1 MARAKFGYQLVSED
15 KTKEGIKSAQDGL
28 KNLEGSMKSVNKIA
42 ATLMGAGAIAG
53 VTMAL
58 RKLYQGASEAEKA
71 FATLHPETQ
80 KAAGSLA
87 DWNRAMTE
95 LRAKGGEVVAGVMT
109 PIRAAFLSLIDPIG
123 SATRELSALNDQLAK
138 ISERYTSAGTKQF
151 ENMKAAQEALANAAR
166 VNKDAQAELN
176 EVLKQQAMLAKQRPS
191 TTLPDTLP
199 EGMDPMQWLSIQEVK
214 LAQWQESMAIL
225 DARAKKLAEAIN
237 QSAYQMKEIPK
248 WIKEQTKGAGA
259 GSAVAAAVA
268 AFRGD
273 YSVLQ
278 NADIAAS
285 MRGRMPEWAKG
296 FGFGFGQTGKAP
308 AGETDWFMEQRANA
322 LGAASAARNPVAAI
336 DPLMQALGM
345 LGGQFQSVA
354 MIMQPLQVI
363 FDSMMKVL
371 TPIVDSLLSP
381 IIGAL
386 VILGEALGK
395 MLIPVIQIL
404 APVIKVVSEAF
415 VWLYNKV
422 IRPFG
427 NAIILIGNI
436 LYNAIA
442 SIYNWVSWLWGGTKM
457 ALRGLQEGFLE
468 EISLGSLSTAG
479 TQYQQS
485 QAGGGNSAS
494 YTQARPITVN
504 VVVNTDVIT
513 GEHGGFRELAI
524 KMQNEIE
531 AVLALGL
538 A

>member
-28 KNLEGSMKSVNKIA
+28 KNLEGSMKNVNKVA

-58 RKLYQGASEAEKA
+58 RKLYQGAAECETA
-71 FATLHPETQ
+71 FLKLHPELTNAVGSAKEFGDTMTSL
-80 KAAGSLA
+80 KAAIGGAINSGISP
-87 DWNRAMTE
+87 
-95 LRAKGGEVVAGVMT
+95 LRAEIVGLARDWETAITSAVNYKNAMKNLNLYEGGASIKSRLGAAKTAGDQYATQIYALQSMKYEGVK
-109 PIRAAFLSLIDPIG
+109 
-123 SATRELSALNDQLAK
+123 SADDLAK
-138 ISERYTSAGTKQF
+138 IDDQIRVISQLQY
-151 ENMKAAQEALANAAR
+151 QEAIRQSKAMA
-166 VNKDAQAELN
+166 DAIALF
-176 EVLKQQAMLAKQRPS
+176 KS
-191 TTLPDTLP
+191 
-199 EGMDPMQWLSIQEVK
+199 G
-214 LAQWQESMAIL
+214 ESPV
-225 DARAKKLAEAIN
+225 
-237 QSAYQMKEIPK
+237 QSKAS
-248 WIKEQTKGAGA
+248 GG
-259 GSAVAAAVA
+259 AAAA
-268 AFRGD
+268 AAAIVKEVFRGD
-273 YSVLQ
+273 YSVFGNQ

-427 NAIILIGNI
+427 SAIILIGNI